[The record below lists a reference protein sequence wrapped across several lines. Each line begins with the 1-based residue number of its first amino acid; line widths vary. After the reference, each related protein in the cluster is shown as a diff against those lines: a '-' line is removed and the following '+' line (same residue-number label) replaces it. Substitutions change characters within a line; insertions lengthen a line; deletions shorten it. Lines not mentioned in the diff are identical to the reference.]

1 MKKPLDPMLPNPK
14 QERPERVE
22 ERLRK
27 AREKASEYLEKRQEQ
42 PEEPATT
49 GGRQRAVRPLGEW
62 QDLVGQRIEEAMR
75 DGAFDNLPGRGKRL
89 NLRRNPF
96 VPEDQQL
103 AYQLLQNN
111 NLAPAWIG
119 ERQEVLRKIESWR
132 VQLRQQVA
140 EVQAEARPGG
150 AEQTYLRQRWE
161 RQVAIWEAEILE
173 LNRRIT
179 TLNLQQPV
187 AHLEV
192 FKLILDEELARLGV
206 SRHTF
211 S

>member
-1 MKKPLDPMLPNPK
+1 
-14 QERPERVE
+14 
-22 ERLRK
+22 
-27 AREKASEYLEKRQEQ
+27 
-42 PEEPATT
+42 
-49 GGRQRAVRPLGEW
+49 
-62 QDLVGQRIEEAMR
+62 
-75 DGAFDNLPGRGKRL
+75 
-89 NLRRNPF
+89 
-96 VPEDQQL
+96 
-103 AYQLLQNN
+103 
-111 NLAPAWIG
+111 
-119 ERQEVLRKIESWR
+119 
-132 VQLRQQVA
+132 
-140 EVQAEARPGG
+140 VQAEARPGRDG
-150 AEQTYLRQRWE
+150 AERAYLRQRWE